1 MPQHLHGD
9 SGVDVEVG
17 QERGAGAPGV
27 VDGDRLDACLVASRL
42 PGALEVAGLDRCAVA
57 GGEDEVGFVPC
68 LAGGCSRLV
77 ALLASQFQ
85 GGEAD
90 VGQGEG
96 GVGRLGLGR
105 QAKVVLGRSTDSES
119 RYIGRWDREP
129 TGRGPHQR
137 QEGRP
142 ASPASSPAIR

>member
-1 MPQHLHGD
+1 MPEHLHGD

-17 QERGAGAPGV
+17 EQRGAGSPDV
-27 VDGDRLDACLVASRL
+27 VDGDRRDAGFLAPCL
-42 PGALEVAGLDRCAVA
+42 PGALEVARFDWGAVA
-57 GGEDEVGFVPC
+57 GGEDESGFVPC

-77 ALLASQFQ
+77 ALLAPQFQ
-85 GGEAD
+85 GREAD
-90 VGQGEG
+90 VGQREG

-105 QAKVVLGRSTDSES
+105 QAKAVLGRSTDSES